1 MVTARKP
8 YRGYF
13 VPICADGRPFGTG
26 RAVLFMDGL
35 GLSRVEGHRRHLLF
49 GLCVSE
55 GVKQAVPTLLE
66 IGSRQDRRSHSQ
78 LGFRAQGVKSMKQNR
93 LFV

>member
-1 MVTARKP
+1 M
-8 YRGYF
+8 
-13 VPICADGRPFGTG
+13 PICADGRPFGTG

-55 GVKQAVPTLLE
+55 GVKQAALTAWLHGSGSQIYEAESFILCSHATPEPEHSLEGRFVP
-66 IGSRQDRRSHSQ
+66 
-78 LGFRAQGVKSMKQNR
+78 
-93 LFV
+93 